1 MHKHA
6 RRPKQTALFSDPPS
20 PSAPPARFFE
30 RELAGEQAPSL
41 ESIQSLYQR
50 ASQVHMRAP
59 WNDLEEGDLV
69 IFQEPV
75 ANEQCFCSVMGAL
88 GEMRIVQAYVGAS
101 SYFWFRDLHDGR
113 QVAAGDFYAHQ
124 RSVFVHYVPI
134 KELEG
139 PDRELLQA
147 MQHPLAKG
155 TVAPIFRT
163 IRPGYHPW
171 FVTENEAR
179 ILTTAMEAVLAVC
192 DLMDKDPDLDPW
204 DTADVYPF
212 VKLEEAKNRRQAYLV
227 SEAEAPRPALSMP
240 APPAPDTKRIQKI
253 IARKLP
259 VAGALEVDHF
269 YTLSMIGEKHARKA
283 CMRIALAI
291 ESKTGLALPPQVST
305 PEESTGE
312 ILQRLILGAIE
323 GSGAIPS
330 KIYVRDREYKSLL
343 APLARV
349 LDFEIAVKKSL
360 PALDFAKSE
369 MLAMLG
375 DPEF

>member
-1 MHKHA
+1 MHKHT
-6 RRPKQTALFSDPPS
+6 RPKQTALFSDPPS
-20 PSAPPARFFE
+20 LSDPPARFFE
-30 RELAGEQAPSL
+30 RELAGEQAPSFK
-41 ESIQSLYQR
+41 SMQALYRR
-50 ASQVHMRAP
+50 ATQVHIRAP

-69 IFQEPV
+69 LVQEPV

-88 GEMRIVQAYVGAS
+88 GEMRMVQAYVGAS
-101 SYFWFRDLHDGR
+101 SYFWFREVHDGG
-113 QVAAGDFYAHQ
+113 QVTAGDFYAYQ
-124 RSVFVHYVPI
+124 RSVFVQYVPI
-134 KELEG
+134 KELEA
-139 PDRELLQA
+139 PDRELLKA

-212 VKLEEAKNRRQAYLV
+212 VKLEEAKDGRQAYLV
-227 SEAEAPRPALSMP
+227 SEAEAPRPALTMT
-240 APPAPDTKRIQKI
+240 APPDLDTKRIQKI
-253 IARKLP
+253 IARRLP
-259 VAGALEVDHF
+259 VEGTLEVDHF

-283 CMRIALAI
+283 CMRVALAI
-291 ESKTGLALPPQVST
+291 DAKTGLALPPQVST
-305 PEESTGE
+305 PEESTGD

-323 GSGAIPS
+323 ASGAIPS
-330 KIYVRDREYKSLL
+330 KIYVRAREYKSLL
-343 APLARV
+343 APLARA
-349 LDFEIAVKKSL
+349 LDFKSAVKKSL
-360 PALDFAKSE
+360 PALDFCKSE
-369 MLAMLG
+369 MQAMLG